1 MKDIVIILPAYNPK
15 EQLIK
20 IVNELKNSYEI
31 IVIDDGSNESNQNIF
46 KEIEQNVKILKHDK
60 NYGKGKAI
68 KTGME
73 HYLKEYKD
81 KKGIVLADV
90 DGQHSIESIVK
101 TAEELEKENNIIL
114 GVRDISKMPI
124 KSKLGNIFIQKI
136 LKAKYK
142 IRIEDTQTGLRG
154 IPNRYIQEMMQIGG
168 NRFEYE
174 TKMLEYILKNQYK
187 IKQVKIE
194 TIYSKKIKS
203 NYATIKDSIQILKE
217 IRKGLQDK
225 S

>member
-1 MKDIVIILPAYNPK
+1 MKDIVIILPAYNPN

-31 IVIDDGSNESNQNIF
+31 IVIDDGSKESNQNIF

-73 HYLKEYKD
+73 YYLKEYKN

-114 GVRDISKMPI
+114 GIRDISRMPI

-154 IPNRYIQEMMQIGG
+154 IPNRYIQEMMQIAGS
-168 NRFEYE
+168 RFEYE
-174 TKMLEYILKNQYK
+174 TKMLEYILNNKYK
-187 IKQVKIE
+187 IEQVKID
-194 TIYSKKIKS
+194 TIYFKKIKS

-217 IRKGLQDK
+217 IRKGLKDK